1 MQKSSLEPGKEELLH
16 KHNVKQN
23 FAAVSYLFLKSKSEK
38 ECYGH
43 TLLKRGAWNPLFSPC
58 ALQTQ
63 AW

>member
-1 MQKSSLEPGKEELLH
+1 MEKKSLKPGKEELLH

-23 FAAVSYLFLKSKSEK
+23 FAAVSWLFLKSKSEK
-38 ECYGH
+38 ECYSH
-43 TLLKRGAWNPLFSPC
+43 TFLKRGARIPLSFPW